1 MSREVESTQEFA
13 AGTSHIADPDMPITV
28 RLGEAE
34 SLAQVF
40 EADLSRFATI
50 SITSESLDLL
60 KTKTDALRIAEID
73 WANHRFQK
81 DEAREE
87 WNRLSP
93 LAYELRDEIV
103 HCFRYGY
110 RKNRTLQLQ
119 IDEIEEGSSHDDMLL
134 DLGKLGKIGVE
145 NPEELA
151 KINFPTAKI
160 ELAMKYSDELATLY
174 AEATI
179 GNLGSHPKKI
189 ARDVA
194 YADLKAIMSEIRD
207 AGKYLF
213 WKDAERK
220 ALYSS
225 SYISRQSKAA
235 RERKKLKA
243 QMN

>member
-13 AGTSHIADPDMPITV
+13 AGTSKIADPDMPINV

-40 EADLSRFATI
+40 EEDLPRFATI
-50 SITSESLDLL
+50 SVTSELL
-60 KTKTDALRIAEID
+60 DALRASTGELRTAEID

-87 WNRLSP
+87 WSRLSP
-93 LAYELRDEIV
+93 LGYELRDEIV
-103 HCFRYGY
+103 HSFRYGY

-134 DLGKLGKIGVE
+134 DLGKLGKIGID
-145 NPEELA
+145 NPNELV
-151 KINFPTAKI
+151 KINFPTSKI
-160 ELAMKYSDELATLY
+160 ELAVKYSNELATLY

-179 GNLGSHPKKI
+179 GDLGSHPKKI

-207 AGKYLF
+207 GGKYLF

-220 ALYSS
+220 KLYVSE
-225 SYISRQSKAA
+225 YKTTKNRKAYA
-235 RERKKLKA
+235 R
-243 QMN
+243 